1 MASSEHRRL
10 SVAVH
15 AAASAHG
22 IDDTVYRE
30 MMRTMFGRVSSKDCT
45 EAELRRLLVR
55 LNGGGTGRSF
65 RVSKRPEIRKIFAQ
79 WGELKRKGVLDNP
92 TPAGLRAFCARM
104 ANLPAGVTKDPD
116 HLTAAEARVV
126 IEALKAWIERA
137 G

>member
-1 MASSEHRRL
+1 MSIASERRRL
-10 SVAVH
+10 ISAVH

-30 MMRTMFGRVSSKDCT
+30 MMRTMFGKTSSTACT

-104 ANLPAGVTKDPD
+104 AQTGAATTDPEF
-116 HLTAAEARVV
+116 LTAAQARVV
-126 IEALKAWIERA
+126 IEALKAWIERVR
-137 G
+137 